1 MAMSSQWDKCH
12 KIDMNSSK
20 KQLLYIWSLVASTPE
35 GTPLMQT
42 SWWEHRGACAG
53 CRSVE
58 SHLFME
64 GGFVCEW
71 QVASCSEGSPSAKH
85 VRTHI
90 RVKHWLCRISKMDG
104 AAPAALNK
112 LLTFWIADIS
122 RESPLPCPRMII
134 FGCLWYLGHGFA
146 GPVHSIDVLK
156 GDDGIHLQATVDHK
170 DLAHGLRRFQ
180 LQLIAP
186 KGPWNTQTLAP
197 LAQSESSLIQN
208 ETCLVKWNQDSWL
221 VLTTLTAK
229 IGLNLI

>member
-85 VRTHI
+85 VRTHV
-90 RVKHWLCRISKMDG
+90 RVKHWLCRISKKMDG
-104 AAPAALNK
+104 ATPAALNK
-112 LLTFWIADIS
+112 LLTFWIADIWLHFCVKIVGS
-122 RESPLPCPRMII
+122 TWRRSALVSQVLQKSEKKNESQKTRK
-134 FGCLWYLGHGFA
+134 
-146 GPVHSIDVLK
+146 SIY
-156 GDDGIHLQATVDHK
+156 IY
-170 DLAHGLRRFQ
+170 
-180 LQLIAP
+180 P
-186 KGPWNTQTLAP
+186 
-197 LAQSESSLIQN
+197 
-208 ETCLVKWNQDSWL
+208 
-221 VLTTLTAK
+221 
-229 IGLNLI
+229 